1 MATHS
6 SILALGI
13 PWTEEPGRLQS
24 MESQRVVRD
33 WATKQTAQTKPHPQA
48 PFCGHSFHAFLSHQ
62 EKEKRSDDQRG
73 HEPTPWPQVW
83 SALDWQCPEST
94 ATPAFPL
101 FCFLILVSWRPVPD
115 FLGAPDT
122 HCSLVSQAH
131 LPSLFQELSASCK
144 VLSTDLGWLSATS
157 TIARGAL
164 PPTPRWRGW
173 WWPLFLW
180 TVPDD
185 GSYPPY
191 HPYPPQGS
199 PAASSQ
205 YRERAPA
212 LQPACLQPACT
223 CTHTDTGTHTPSPPA
238 QGARRVKIWNRQTY
252 TYTQAHR
259 HTFPTS
265 PGSLGQ
271 TGSIRWDR
279 WVVLCGF
286 PASISPGSRATFSL
300 MFISSWLVALGLW
313 SETFGRCI
321 FSSWA
326 QDNKLILWLVYPKG
340 KSNWDPSWVHWLSEK
355 KKRTWEMWTMGYD
368 KSKLWFPSN

>member
-13 PWTEEPGRLQS
+13 PWTEEPGRLQF
-24 MESQRVVRD
+24 MESQRVVHD

-185 GSYPPY
+185 GSYPPH
-191 HPYPPQGS
+191 HPHPPQRS

-205 YRERAPA
+205 YRERDPA

-223 CTHTDTGTHTPSPPA
+223 CTHTQTQEHTHFPHPPREPGESRSGTDRHIHTHRHTDTLSPPA
-238 QGARRVKIWNRQTY
+238 QGAWGRQAPFDGTGGWCCVVFLLPSLLGAE
-252 TYTQAHR
+252 QL
-259 HTFPTS
+259 S
-265 PGSLGQ
+265 PWRSFL
-271 TGSIRWDR
+271 
-279 WVVLCGF
+279 
-286 PASISPGSRATFSL
+286 PG
-300 MFISSWLVALGLW
+300 W
-313 SETFGRCI
+313 C
-321 FSSWA
+321 
-326 QDNKLILWLVYPKG
+326 
-340 KSNWDPSWVHWLSEK
+340 H
-355 KKRTWEMWTMGYD
+355 
-368 KSKLWFPSN
+368 